1 MPEATF
7 LKSDGSSKT
16 VETDIGTNL
25 MRAATYG
32 GVDGIVGDCGGVM
45 ACATCHVFV
54 DERFLPMLPKMLPNE
69 DDMLDCTAEERGP
82 NSRLSCQVVMT
93 EELDGIIVRIAD
105 PQV

>member
-1 MPEATF
+1 MPEVTY
-7 LKSDGSSKT
+7 LKSDGSSTT

-45 ACATCHVFV
+45 SCATCHVFV
-54 DERFLPMLPKMLPNE
+54 DERFVSKLPKMLPNE
-69 DDMLDCTAEERGP
+69 DDMLDCTAEERAP
-82 NSRLSCQVVMT
+82 NSRLSCQIVMT

>member
-1 MPEATF
+1 MPEVTF

-16 VETDIGTNL
+16 VQTEIGLNL
-25 MRAATYG
+25 MRAATFSD
-32 GVDGIVGDCGGVM
+32 VEGIVGDCGGVM

-54 DERFLPMLPKMLPNE
+54 DEGFVSLLPKMLPNE

-82 NSRLSCQVVMT
+82 NSRLSCQIVMT

-105 PQV
+105 PQI